1 MGVDIAFY
9 IQKRENNEWKN
20 VFLYAPNMCP
30 DMCPVG
36 IWRCGGDAFHE
47 LQRNWKTCRD
57 NIDELTKETGWTI
70 EDDDAGY
77 WASLAKIKYFA
88 EKNEDRPRDF
98 EEEED
103 YFDRKAFY
111 KELER
116 EIDAY
121 LTFSGNDFLDMDNI
135 RIIAFVSY

>member
-20 VFLYAPNMCP
+20 VLLYTAN
-30 DMCPVG
+30 MCPVG

-47 LQRNWKTCRD
+47 LQHNWKTCRD
-57 NIDELTKETGWTI
+57 NINELTKETGWTI

-88 EKNEDRPRDF
+88 EKSEDRPHDF
-98 EEEED
+98 EEEEED
-103 YFDRKAFY
+103 YFNRKLFY

-116 EIDAY
+116 EIDDY
-121 LTFSGNDFLDMDNI
+121 LIFSGNDFLDMDNI
-135 RIIAFVSY
+135 RIVAFVSY